1 MEAKIKKIIRRAL
14 DEDIQTGDVTTQA
27 VIPDSVF
34 GKGKFLVKANALI
47 AGLNVAKNVF
57 EMIDDQIDF
66 KILIPDGK
74 KVKTGDIVAEVEGR
88 ASSILTAE
96 RTSLNF
102 LQRMSGIATLTNN
115 FVEKIIHTNAK
126 ILDTRKTVPGLR
138 MLDKEAVRLGG
149 GKNHRIGLFD
159 MFLIKDNHIEIA
171 GSITNA
177 VNACRN
183 FQQKKNS
190 QFKIEVETKNLD
202 EVKEALACDVDI
214 IMLDNFKTE
223 MMKKAVTLINGKC
236 LVEASGNIN
245 IENVKEV
252 AETGV
257 DYISVGALTHSVKA
271 LDISFEVELKTIHCA
286 VLIPFLKV
294 TTC

>member
-1 MEAKIKKIIRRAL
+1 LEAYYKEIIRRAL
-14 DEDIQTGDVTTQA
+14 DEDIQSGDVTTQA
-27 VIPDSVF
+27 IIPDEVL
-34 GKGKFLVKANALI
+34 GRGKFLIKADGVI
-47 AGLNVAKNVF
+47 AGLNIAKNVF
-57 EMIDDQIDF
+57 EMVDEKIGF
-66 KILIPDGK
+66 NILIPDGV
-74 KVKTGDIVAEVEGR
+74 KVKAGDIAAEVEGK

-96 RTSLNF
+96 RTALNF

-115 FVEKIIHTNAK
+115 FVEKINHTKAK
-126 ILDTRKTVPGLR
+126 ILDTRKTVPQLR
-138 MLDKEAVRLGG
+138 LFDKEAVRVGG

-190 QFKIEVETKNLD
+190 NLKIEVETKNLD
-202 EVKEALACDVDI
+202 EVSEALSSNVEI
-214 IMLDNFKTE
+214 IMLDNFNTDL
-223 MMKKAVTLINGKC
+223 MRKAVELINGKC

-245 IENVKEV
+245 IDNVKEV

-257 DYISVGALTHSVKA
+257 DFISVGALTHSVKA
-271 LDISFEVELKTIHCA
+271 LDISLEVELK
-286 VLIPFLKV
+286 K
-294 TTC
+294 

>member
-1 MEAKIKKIIRRAL
+1 VEAIIKEIIRRAL

-34 GKGKFLVKANALI
+34 GKGKFLVKADGVI
-47 AGLNVAKNVF
+47 AGLSIAKNVF
-57 EMIDDQIDF
+57 EMNDDKIGF
-66 KILIPDGK
+66 KVLIPDGE
-74 KVKTGDIVAEVEGR
+74 KVKSGDIVAEVDAK

-96 RTSLNF
+96 RTALNF

-115 FVEKIIHTNAK
+115 FVEKIKHTKAK
-126 ILDTRKTVPGLR
+126 ILDTRKTVPQLR
-138 MLDKEAVRLGG
+138 LLDKEAVRLGG

-171 GSITNA
+171 GSITSA
-177 VNACRN
+177 VNACRKS
-183 FQQKKNS
+183 QRQKNLRL
-190 QFKIEVETKNLD
+190 KIEVETKNLE
-202 EVKEALACDVDI
+202 EVKEALSCDVDI

-245 IENVKEV
+245 LNNVKEV

-257 DYISVGALTHSVKA
+257 DFISVGALTHSVKA
-271 LDISFEVELKTIHCA
+271 LDISLEVELRK
-286 VLIPFLKV
+286 
-294 TTC
+294 